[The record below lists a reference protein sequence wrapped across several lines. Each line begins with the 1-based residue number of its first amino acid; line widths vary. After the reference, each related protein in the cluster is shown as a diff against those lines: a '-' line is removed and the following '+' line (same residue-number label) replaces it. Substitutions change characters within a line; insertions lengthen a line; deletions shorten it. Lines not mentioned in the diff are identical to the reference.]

1 MMLTS
6 LIIPGAIPDDQK
18 PDRPADLQ
26 PDKTGSDGQTQPANI
41 RLQCRGL
48 LRDCRGLAMSRGASP
63 SGDQNEMHNDT

>member
-41 RLQCRGL
+41 RL